1 MKCERKCRNCQIS
14 SLDGWKVGD
23 KYFYSKFGKIIE
35 TTVCY
40 NDNKDGICDFDMFM
54 IEHGYAK
61 RTAEEVHDMTNRE
74 WMLLI
79 AKEFNVSNTVAKRM
93 LSAMYQVRKISSV
106 TRDIRQAEQIKQE
119 KEEKQFKVWEEQDQE
134 DYKFLY

>member
-1 MKCERKCRNCQIS
+1 
-14 SLDGWKVGD
+14 
-23 KYFYSKFGKIIE
+23 
-35 TTVCY
+35 
-40 NDNKDGICDFDMFM
+40 
-54 IEHGYAK
+54 
-61 RTAEEVHDMTNRE
+61 MTNRE

-119 KEEKQFKVWEEQDQE
+119 KEEKQFEAWEEQDQE